1 MADSSLDDFFA
12 KKDKSKKK
20 SKSSKLTP
28 DDILSKT
35 DELVKKE
42 KKSKKDKS
50 KSQTS
55 KTTEDNIVTGV
66 IDPAEVPAVYCITWH
81 FEKKAICISCIWR
94 LITQVVTFTMG
105 YKSHCRAMP
114 PSLDCRA
121 WYFNFLFFPKQ
132 CQIFLQYN
140 SIL

>member
-35 DELVKKE
+35 DEHGKKD

-55 KTTEDNIVTGV
+55 KTNDDKSASGV
-66 IDPAEVPAVYCITWH
+66 LNPAEVISLYTFDKLKKSIVRICYCEIRPLPT
-81 FEKKAICISCIWR
+81 A
-94 LITQVVTFTMG
+94 LLLG
-105 YKSHCRAMP
+105 
-114 PSLDCRA
+114 
-121 WYFNFLFFPKQ
+121 
-132 CQIFLQYN
+132 
-140 SIL
+140 